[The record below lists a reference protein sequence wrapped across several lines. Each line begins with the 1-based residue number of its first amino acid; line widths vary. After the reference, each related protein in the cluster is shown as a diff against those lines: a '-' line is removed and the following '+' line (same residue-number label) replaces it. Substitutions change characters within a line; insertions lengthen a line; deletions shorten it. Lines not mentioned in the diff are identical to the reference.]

1 MANQKL
7 IADLQKLD
15 ALIASQQWAEAAPLA
30 EQVRARAPL
39 SSGVPE
45 RWLQVLRGQQDWE
58 ALMDLLMR
66 SRNRYQL
73 WPHGSDLLMGQGM
86 VELGKWRN
94 SIPFQASAGCA

>member
-30 EQVRARAPL
+30 EQVMARAPL
-39 SSGVPE
+39 TSGVLE
-45 RWLQVLRGQQDWE
+45 RCLQVLRGQQDWE

-94 SIPFQASAGCA
+94 SIPFKASAGCA